1 MCGVLRAHKFS
12 SIGYMAVIFQCVGRL
27 STSGIYMVTVE
38 KGLGIVLINQR
49 EINNMEPYHL

>member
-1 MCGVLRAHKFS
+1 
-12 SIGYMAVIFQCVGRL
+12 MAVIFQCVGRL